1 MCKKRILRAASVL
14 TLTAALVLGLLGC
27 TATDSSVSGDANG
40 QAQVQTGGLLEN
52 AYASEESEQNL
63 ELNKQMQ
70 DASIRIFKQTASSKK
85 NSMVSPISVITAMGM
100 VENGAAGNTKT
111 EMEKA
116 FGMSTEDMTEWL
128 RAWSKTQKN
137 KSQDGKTKINIANA
151 FWYNSAAGFK
161 PNTNYK
167 KVLKDSFS
175 AEIRSGKF
183 DGNTVNQI
191 NNWVDKQTDGMI
203 KKLVNQLSPAD
214 MTVLVNAV
222 AFQDKW
228 AAPYEKN
235 QVKKQYFTKEN
246 GKKKKMNMMY
256 STEDTYCHD
265 KLATGFVKDYQS
277 GYQFVAILPKK
288 GVTVKE
294 YLAQMDGE
302 GFANFLNSA
311 EEARVH
317 AVLPSFKSEYTAD
330 NMASALKK
338 MGMTD
343 VFSPADAD
351 LSGMGKASGQN
362 LFVED
367 VLHKTYINVNRQGTK
382 AAAVTGVIVEA
393 TSMMPQPLNEY
404 TVRLNR
410 PFIYAIIDEETKIP
424 VFIGTMVG
432 V

>member
-1 MCKKRILRAASVL
+1 
-14 TLTAALVLGLLGC
+14 
-27 TATDSSVSGDANG
+27 
-40 QAQVQTGGLLEN
+40 
-52 AYASEESEQNL
+52 
-63 ELNKQMQ
+63 
-70 DASIRIFKQTASSKK
+70 
-85 NSMVSPISVITAMGM
+85 
-100 VENGAAGNTKT
+100 
-111 EMEKA
+111 
-116 FGMSTEDMTEWL
+116 MTEWL
-128 RAWSKTQKN
+128 RAWSKAQKN

-183 DGNTVNQI
+183 DGSTVNQI

-246 GKKKKMNMMY
+246 GKKKKRNMMY

-294 YLAQMDGE
+294 YLAQM
-302 GFANFLNSA
+302 
-311 EEARVH
+311 
-317 AVLPSFKSEYTAD
+317 
-330 NMASALKK
+330 
-338 MGMTD
+338 
-343 VFSPADAD
+343 
-351 LSGMGKASGQN
+351 
-362 LFVED
+362 
-367 VLHKTYINVNRQGTK
+367 
-382 AAAVTGVIVEA
+382 
-393 TSMMPQPLNEY
+393 
-404 TVRLNR
+404 
-410 PFIYAIIDEETKIP
+410 
-424 VFIGTMVG
+424 
-432 V
+432 